1 MTRDNSISSLSKGED
16 GSTNYAFENH
26 NIRILAVNDNTKFS
40 VTNEKSTAYETFIE
54 GVFLGGCTCGR
65 YLVVFM
71 QVPRLMRN
79 NRYRADFI
87 YRLEYNG
94 SNIVITELYNGNLNF
109 CAGTD
114 ANGVPHPIEAIGY
127 YESEEV
133 QKVYWVDGLNQ
144 NRFINIVKFSDDDTD
159 DATIE
164 KKYFFH
170 VWLDMTND
178 GVSNPTYES
187 LYYKATNNLSLTG
200 GTLYAL
206 CKKDGTVLGYAR
218 NLSAGADVWLPSE
231 VVGVTTIS
239 GLPVASHSIETR
251 TLQYD
256 DYSFDFQGRI
266 NYIPNV
272 LKLEKDYSKS
282 GSFQAGVLQYFF
294 TYYNK
299 YGVETCLVWNSDLQY
314 LSLSDRGGKADEAI
328 SCGFDF
334 EITNLEEKYDYLR
347 IYAAYRSGL
356 NGVVSAKI
364 VADISLENT
373 SHDSVIKFTDLG
385 ANGINFNAEDIPYIG
400 GQDIRAN
407 TLDYKQDT
415 LFLGDITLQN
425 APTKMTFPK
434 VAVDITSI
442 GDFETSTEIPR
453 VEILEGFNVNDVDAD
468 FPNGKP
474 FITWVYKYVSPVAK
488 EGLYFY
494 TPEIAKSQEAVAGF
508 KYREIYRFGIQ
519 FMDHEGTWTSAYW
532 IGDKYCDLPPR
543 TFTEEDLSI
552 TKRIG
557 GIPLDYREEIVS
569 IDAQAVQVAQEAV
582 MRSPQRAVPP
592 SPFDPVRIEE
602 VPVDQEYGFD
612 QFGNYIREDKYD
624 SNGERI
630 YDDEL
635 SSYKGTYTRKRIYF
649 AYQGEGCYMATAML
663 DINALKGS
671 RPDIDFNKYA
681 AYRLLVVDMD
691 ITNRRIVEQG
701 VINPTMFNYVDRY
714 YNRPFSIPSWLF
726 RPRLSALTHRHYD
739 TLPVQTADNAEL
751 QGIIEKR
758 VPGFKGNDGSTMN
771 AYMFIIAVNE
781 ASVWSGH
788 IQWKLI
794 YYNNGVTDQEKAE
807 RLYLAMYKGKVRT
820 GGTDED
826 PTWRH
831 LDDTIPEEA
840 AELSQVADLIIK
852 YTLPIKPGDDSNSDT
867 SKPGAGKFTS
877 TDKPTIISKLK
888 EGYVPMY
895 VYKYVE
901 GMGGGYKVVSSHI
914 YDNDDKPGTT
924 TPSKWSTLRGT
935 LVDWITEDMRNTS
948 SNDVG
953 EELAGKI
960 VLSPAML
967 PDEGLIKE
975 IARTGSDAVE
985 IAMAIMAALVAA
997 AAIVISA
1004 LSFGTLAAPM
1014 AMVATLAVSAAVSV
1028 CSAAAIGMASAA
1040 AMLDLDRQNMKE
1052 LPKKMLSM
1060 GYYPVGQNQY
1070 GLNARKERSRNI
1082 GLLLDGFFE
1091 PNSYVQN
1098 SGLAGFNSWDVPVL
1112 KGDTSDFSNDY
1123 GQVPF
1128 TTGHPWTAKG
1138 HIGEDY
1144 NAFVLSGKLSS
1155 LDENESDLKRKQNLF
1170 CVDES
1175 IVTLNAPDIED
1186 VQAVVNGS
1194 EGLRLDL
1201 VGLVPVS
1208 STYGMYNMTTE
1219 GGLNSNSQVLQ
1230 GRYRTNKIGEEPK
1243 KALGMLNGYIYQDFK
1258 AEEEAFNL
1266 NPPTAQVNESIEAYR
1281 VFMWNKETAG
1291 FWFPGV
1297 TLKSPV
1303 DSSITISEPKG
1314 LIQNKIF
1321 ANMRYSTYSEFFPT
1335 HIMQIERPIVCLD
1348 SESMLK
1354 TIYHH
1359 SDIKNYYENVDTIS
1373 INDSAYPLVVNGA
1386 NYPSTDEMITHGN
1399 LKDPVHIRYKET
1411 PHIVLALPWDEDQ
1424 NAANILPYLP
1434 IEGVHSPLDN
1444 YTKEAIDNVK
1454 LYGTLDNA
1462 PAIGNSYTLLITTNG
1477 QPGASDTSDDWDYE
1491 GQIEDGIGQ
1500 HTLTQLELLTGYHF
1514 DDHSWIFFNREREA
1528 FLLKAG
1534 KDTYYIIYS
1543 DASSK
1548 HSILPTN
1555 PTYYS
1560 KKVTALPHNTEIV
1573 IGEDKKTYYVTKHIQ
1588 TVKTQYANVG
1598 EARLTEDY
1606 MSILTENPTVGT
1618 WLQDPLTWRYRGDVP
1633 YLFLGELVKR
1643 VFDYDTWNGGTEEQ
1657 ALEQLVW
1664 NVASNVTPLG
1674 EHITKSW
1681 GDTYYQRWDCEK
1693 TYPFTEED
1701 VNSNVEILSFMLES
1715 HQNLDGRCDV
1725 NRGIHNLLNVRP
1737 HNTIFN
1743 NVYSQED
1750 NFFTYQVLDEKFSK
1764 NHFEADIVWSLTKNN
1779 MDDIDKWTCL
1789 LASNEMSLDGRYGT
1803 VRKVLNVN
1811 DVLVTFQDTGI
1822 AQVRYNET
1830 AALNTTSGLPLQMGN
1845 TGKVDGYRMISDT
1858 IGCHNK
1864 FSINKN
1870 SAGVFFADDFG
1881 KSFNQFTTNGGI
1893 ADIGMRANFSSWF
1906 KKQLNGHLWQA
1917 DTRDNFRV
1925 SYDEITHDLYI
1936 VRNDVCVIYNTLL
1949 QKFTSFM
1956 DYIDTPMIARLISN
1970 GGDSDT
1976 FAIRSTVNNARMS
1989 IIEIWKMFAGAST
2002 SSVYGPQGAYGYIY
2016 GAFRPYSMEYRLNP
2030 DPFHDSI
2037 FTNYQYAADWTD
2049 PSKDVDNEN
2058 LFDSAARRYTT
2069 FDTVEAKNEYQQGIM
2084 AIQQSGNIAGSTAG
2098 LRRVF
2103 GRQPVKSMF
2112 RLWRGDIPRDKDT
2125 LTGHTPLSDRMRNPW
2140 IHLKFEKNAA
2150 DDSKMTFHNLM
2161 VNYYN
2166 QYGRF

>member
-187 LYYKATNNLSLTG
+187 LYYKAANNLSLTG
-200 GTLYAL
+200 GILYAL

-218 NLSAGADVWLPSE
+218 SLSAGADVWLPSE

-239 GLPVASHSIETR
+239 GLPAASHSIETR

-434 VAVDITSI
+434 VAVDITAI

-474 FITWVYKYVSPVAK
+474 FITWVYKYVSPIAK

-494 TPEIAKSQEAVAGF
+494 TPEIAKSQKAVAGF

-543 TFTEEDLSI
+543 TFTESDMYVTE
-552 TKRIG
+552 RIG
-557 GIPLDYREEIVS
+557 GMPLDYRDNLISPMIE
-569 IDAQAVQVAQEAV
+569 AGPMVQVQTGAE
-582 MRSPQRAVPP
+582 MLRSPLRSGDAGSADTVQ
-592 SPFDPVRIEE
+592 IEE
-602 VPVDQEYGFD
+602 VPIDQKYGFD

-624 SNGERI
+624 ENGERI
-630 YDDEL
+630 YDEEV
-635 SSYKGTYTRKRIYF
+635 SSYTGTYTRKKIYF
-649 AYQGEGCYMATAML
+649 AYEGEGCYMATAML

-671 RPDIDFNKYA
+671 RPDIDFSKYV

-701 VINPTMFNYVDRY
+701 VINPTMFNYADRY
-714 YNRPFSIPSWLF
+714 YNRPFSIPSWIF
-726 RPRLSALTHRHYD
+726 RPRLSAITHRHYD
-739 TLPVQTADNAEL
+739 TLPVQTKDNAEL
-751 QGIIEKR
+751 QGIIKKQ
-758 VPGFKGNDGSTMN
+758 VPGFAGDAAGRMN
-771 AYMFIIAVNE
+771 AYMFVIAVNE
-781 ASVWSGH
+781 ASIWSGH
-788 IQWKLI
+788 MQWKLI
-794 YYNNGVTDQEKAE
+794 YYNSGNSDMEKAE
-807 RLYLAMYKGKVRT
+807 RLYLSMYKGSAAYAEMSPQPTTAEKEAEWDTVANLIFKYNLPLKPADNLNPGGGKV
-820 GGTDED
+820 D
-826 PTWRH
+826 PM
-831 LDDTIPEEA
+831 
-840 AELSQVADLIIK
+840 
-852 YTLPIKPGDDSNSDT
+852 SDT
-867 SKPGAGKFTS
+867 SLA
-877 TDKPTIISKLK
+877 TDQDKIDAIK
-888 EGYVPMY
+888 GYLRNNYIPMY
-895 VYKYVE
+895 IYKAGAE
-901 GMGGGYKVVSSHI
+901 GSGLGGGYKQVSGRIH
-914 YDNDDKPGTT
+914 DNELSGGTT
-924 TPSKWSTLRGT
+924 TPSYWSTLRSV
-935 LVDWITEDMRNTS
+935 LVEKTNEDMSNTTVE
-948 SNDVG
+948 DVG
-953 EELAGKI
+953 TDLAGKVVVPPA
-960 VLSPAML
+960 VLPSA
-967 PDEGLIKE
+967 GLIKS
-975 IARTGSDAVE
+975 IARAGSNAAE

-1014 AMVATLAVSAAVSV
+1014 AVATSVAIGAAVSV
-1028 CSAAAIGMASAA
+1028 CAASAIGMASAA
-1040 AMLDLDRQNMKE
+1040 ATLDLERQNLSDLAKQ
-1052 LPKKMLSM
+1052 MLAL
-1060 GYYPVGQNQY
+1060 GYYPVGQNSTN
-1070 GLNARKERSRNI
+1070 LNARKQRSKFI
-1082 GLLLDGFFE
+1082 GVLFDSFFE
-1091 PNSYVQN
+1091 PVGYVN
-1098 SGLAGFNSWDVPVL
+1098 NGGIYSGWNVPVL
-1112 KGDTSDFSNDY
+1112 QGDAVNGNGGVNFGDSKGT
-1123 GQVPF
+1123 VPF
-1128 TTGHPWTAKG
+1128 TTGHPYTEKG
-1138 HIGEDY
+1138 RIGEDY
-1144 NAFVLSGKLSS
+1144 NAFVITGKLTD
-1155 LDENESDLKRKQNLF
+1155 LDAEEADLKNKQNLF

-1186 VQAVVNGS
+1186 VSPVVNGN

-1201 VGLVPVS
+1201 VGMIPIDA
-1208 STYGMYNMTTE
+1208 TYGMYNLATE
-1219 GGLNSNSQVLQ
+1219 NGLNSNSQVLQ
-1230 GRYRTNKIGEEPK
+1230 GRFVTNKISQQPR
-1243 KALGMLNGYIYQDFK
+1243 KALGMLNGYIYQDWQ
-1258 AEEEAFNL
+1258 AEETNFDGNAPYE
-1266 NPPTAQVNESIEAYR
+1266 QVVNENTQAYR
-1281 VFMWNKETAG
+1281 LFMWNKDIAG
-1291 FWFPGV
+1291 FWFPGFKA
-1297 TLKSPV
+1297 KSAIDGETV
-1303 DSSITISEPKG
+1303 ISEPTSQ
-1314 LIQNKIF
+1314 IQNKIF
-1321 ANMRYSTYSEFFPT
+1321 ANMRYSTSTMFYPT
-1335 HIMQIERPIVCLD
+1335 KKLGIESPVVCLD
-1348 SESMLK
+1348 AETMLK
-1354 TIYHH
+1354 TFDHN

-1373 INDSAYPLVVNGA
+1373 INNDAYPLIIKGGLE
-1386 NYPSTDEMITHGN
+1386 YPGGQDASKHDTRITHGN
-1399 LKDPVHIRYKET
+1399 LKDPVHIRYKQT
-1411 PHIVLALPWDEDQ
+1411 AHVLIPLLWNTDV
-1424 NAANILPYLP
+1424 NAANILPYTDQDGLL
-1434 IEGVHSPLDN
+1434 SPLDL
-1444 YTKEAIDNVK
+1444 YDKDILGDIK
-1454 LYGTLDNA
+1454 LYGIYDNA
-1462 PAIGNSYTLLITTNG
+1462 RPIGNKYTYITD
-1477 QPGASDTSDDWDYE
+1477 PDASTISNDMWGYEGDMSVTYPDTS
-1491 GQIEDGIGQ
+1491 
-1500 HTLTQLELLTGYHF
+1500 LTWTDCLHQWFPDF
-1514 DDHSWIFFNREREA
+1514 DASKHDVTY
-1528 FLLKAG
+1528 LLKSG
-1534 KDTYYIIYS
+1534 KLYYYTIYYNGTTWFS
-1543 DASSK
+1543 VRTRKIQQNS
-1548 HSILPTN
+1548 
-1555 PTYYS
+1555 
-1560 KKVTALPHNTEIV
+1560 EIV
-1573 IGEDKKTYYVTKHIQ
+1573 IGESTF
-1588 TVKTQYANVG
+1588 YATIGANATTG
-1598 EARLTEDY
+1598 EITLINDFNSLLTN
-1606 MSILTENPTVGT
+1606 NPIVGT
-1618 WLQDPLTWRYRGDVP
+1618 WLQDQLTWRFKGETP

-1657 ALEQLVW
+1657 ALEQLIW

-2049 PSKDVDNEN
+2049 PSKEVDNEN

-2084 AIQQSGNIAGSTAG
+2084 AIQQSGNIAGNTAG

-2140 IHLKFEKNAA
+2140 IHLKFKKNAA

>member
-26 NIRILAVNDNTKFS
+26 NIRVLAVNDNTKFS
-40 VTNEKSTAYETFIE
+40 VTNEKSTKYETFIK
-54 GVFLGGCTCGR
+54 GVFIGGCTCGR

-71 QVPRLMRN
+71 QDPGLVFN
-79 NRYRADFI
+79 HRYKADYI

-94 SNIVITELYNGNLNF
+94 SNVLITELYNGNLNF
-109 CAGTD
+109 D
-114 ANGVPHPIEAIGY
+114 VKHPIEAIGY

-187 LYYKATNNLSLTG
+187 LYYKSVNNLSLTG

-206 CKKDGTVLGYAR
+206 CKKDGTVLGYTN
-218 NLSAGADVWLPSE
+218 NLSAGANVWLLNE
-231 VVGVTTIS
+231 IVGVTSIS
-239 GLPVASHSIETR
+239 NLPIASHFIETR

-272 LKLEKDYSKS
+272 LKLEKNYSKS

-314 LSLSDRGGKADEAI
+314 LSLSDRGGKADEVI

-385 ANGINFNAEDIPYIG
+385 TNGINFNAEDIPYIG

-415 LFLGDITLQN
+415 LFLGDILLKSNTTTMQ
-425 APTKMTFPK
+425 FPK
-434 VAVDITSI
+434 FPKDITSI
-442 GDFETSTEIPR
+442 GDFEQTQEIPS
-453 VEILEGFNVNDVDAD
+453 VVIQEGGIDAEH
-468 FPNGKP
+468 P
-474 FITWVYKYVSPVAK
+474 FLTWVYKYVSPIIT
-488 EGLYFY
+488 EGLYSY
-494 TPEIAKSQEAVAGF
+494 TPEIKKSQKDVAGF

-519 FMDHEGTWTSAYW
+519 FMDNGGTWTSAYW
-532 IGDKYCDLPPR
+532 LGDKYCDLPPR
-543 TFTEEDLSI
+543 TFTESDLFV
-552 TKRIG
+552 TERIG
-557 GIPLDYREEIVS
+557 GIPLNYQ
-569 IDAQAVQVAQEAV
+569 DATLSPMVGIGAVAQDEFV
-582 MRSPQRAVPP
+582 GVSSRSPMRALPNDDTVKIKTVPI
-592 SPFDPVRIEE
+592 SEK
-602 VPVDQEYGFD
+602 YGFD
-612 QFGNYIREDKYD
+612 KFGNYIREDKYD
-624 SNGERI
+624 KNGERI
-630 YDDEL
+630 YDEEI
-635 SSYKGTYTRKRIYF
+635 SSYHGTIIRKKTYF
-649 AYQGEGCYMATAML
+649 AYEGEGCYMATIMV
-663 DINALKGS
+663 DINAIKNS
-671 RPDIDFNKYA
+671 RPDIDFNKYV
-681 AYRLLVVDMD
+681 AYRLLVVDTD
-691 ITNRRIVEQG
+691 ITNRRIIEQG
-701 VINPTMFNYVDRY
+701 VINPTMFNYADRY
-714 YNRPFSIPSWLF
+714 YNRPFSIPSWIF
-726 RPRLSALTHRHYD
+726 RPRLSAITNRHYD
-739 TLPVQTADNAEL
+739 TLPVQSADNAEL
-751 QGIIEKR
+751 QGIIKKQI
-758 VPGFKGNDGSTMN
+758 PGYDAPKGNLMN
-771 AYMFIIAVNE
+771 AYMFIVAVNE
-781 ASVWSGH
+781 ASIWSGH

-794 YYNNGVTDQEKAE
+794 YYNSGFTDLEKAE
-807 RLYLAMYKGKVRT
+807 RLYLSMYKGSNAFPEGTSSDDKEAEYATVANLILKYGLPMKPADNYYPGQGKVDPCNVS
-820 GGTDED
+820 GQTDD
-826 PTWRH
+826 QK
-831 LDDTIPEEA
+831 IEA
-840 AELSQVADLIIK
+840 IK
-852 YTLPIKPGDDSNSDT
+852 DYLRQNYI
-867 SKPGAGKFTS
+867 
-877 TDKPTIISKLK
+877 
-888 EGYVPMY
+888 PMY
-895 VYKYVE
+895 IYKDVA
-901 GMGGGYKVVSSHI
+901 GMGGGYKVVSSRI
-914 YDNDDKPGTT
+914 YDNDNKSGTT
-924 TPSKWSTLRGT
+924 TPSTWGSLRSK
-935 LVDWITEDMRNTS
+935 LEELSYADMRNTIEKE
-948 SNDVG
+948 VG
-953 EELAGKI
+953 DIVAGKI
-960 VLSPAML
+960 ILPPATL
-967 PDEGLIKE
+967 PSADLIE
-975 IARTGSDAVE
+975 MIARAGSDATE
-985 IAMAIMAALVAA
+985 IAMAIMSALVAA
-997 AAIVISA
+997 AAVVISA
-1004 LSFGTLAAPM
+1004 LSFGTLTAPM
-1014 AMVATLAVSAAVSV
+1014 AVAATVAISAATSI
-1028 CSAAAIGMASAA
+1028 CAASAIGMASAA
-1040 AMLDLDRQNMKE
+1040 ATLDLKQENIKE
-1052 LPKKMLSM
+1052 LPKKMLAL
-1060 GYYPVGQNQY
+1060 GYYPVGQNDT
-1070 GLNARKERSRNI
+1070 GLNSRKERSKNI
-1082 GLLLDGFFE
+1082 GLLLDSFFE
-1091 PNSYVQN
+1091 PRGYVQN
-1098 SGLAGFNSWDVPVL
+1098 SGLAGFNSWNVPVL
-1112 KGDTSDFSNDY
+1112 VGEAYNSAGEVDFNDDD
-1123 GQVPF
+1123 GNVPF
-1128 TTGHPWTAKG
+1128 TTGYPYTAKG

-1144 NAFVLSGKLSS
+1144 NAFVLTGQLSALS
-1155 LDENESDLKRKQNLF
+1155 DEEADIKNKQNLF

-1175 IVTLNAPDIED
+1175 IVTLNSPDIED
-1186 VQAVVNGS
+1186 TSSVVNGS

-1201 VGLVPVS
+1201 VGLIPIE
-1208 STYGMYNMTTE
+1208 STYGMYSLVAEN
-1219 GGLNSNSQVLQ
+1219 GLNSMSQVLQ
-1230 GRYRTNKIGEEPK
+1230 GRFRTNKLGEEPL

-1258 AEEEAFNL
+1258 AKEDNFTSEHPEQ
-1266 NPPTAQVNESIEAYR
+1266 TVDEDTDSYR
-1281 VFMWNKETAG
+1281 LFMWNRNIAG
-1291 FWFPGV
+1291 FWFPNFAVKDQITGE
-1297 TLKSPV
+1297 
-1303 DSSITISEPKG
+1303 SILEPTSKISRK
-1314 LIQNKIF
+1314 LF
-1321 ANMRYSTYSEFFPT
+1321 ANMRYSTSSIFYPT
-1335 HIMQIERPIVCLD
+1335 KILNIESPNVCLD
-1348 SESMLK
+1348 AEAMLK
-1354 TIYHH
+1354 TFHYHN
-1359 SDIKNYYENVDTIS
+1359 DIKNYYENVDTIS
-1373 INDSAYPLVVNGA
+1373 VNNYNYPLILNGM
-1386 NYPSTDEMITHGN
+1386 NYPSEETSITHGN

-1411 PHIVLALPWDEDQ
+1411 PHVLIPLTWNDDV
-1424 NAANILPYLP
+1424 NAANILPYTDK
-1434 IEGVHSPLDN
+1434 EGMLSPLDL
-1444 YTKEAIDNVK
+1444 YDIEELGDIK
-1454 LYGTLDNA
+1454 LYGIYNNA
-1462 PAIGNSYTLLITTNG
+1462 RPIRQMYVFVTDPYSEVYSNDTWGYVGDMSVTDPNTGLTWTQICSQLFGEYGFNPILPLTYLLKSGKQYYYTLYCKDSKWYSVRTYKIQQNSIISVKNADTRNIMYATVNANPTTGEIILINHFT
-1477 QPGASDTSDDWDYE
+1477 D
-1491 GQIEDGIGQ
+1491 
-1500 HTLTQLELLTGYHF
+1500 LLT
-1514 DDHSWIFFNREREA
+1514 
-1528 FLLKAG
+1528 K
-1534 KDTYYIIYS
+1534 
-1543 DASSK
+1543 
-1548 HSILPTN
+1548 N
-1555 PTYYS
+1555 P
-1560 KKVTALPHNTEIV
+1560 V
-1573 IGEDKKTYYVTKHIQ
+1573 
-1588 TVKTQYANVG
+1588 
-1598 EARLTEDY
+1598 
-1606 MSILTENPTVGT
+1606 VGT
-1618 WLQDPLTWRYRGDVP
+1618 WLQDKLTWRYKGETP

-1643 VFDYDTWNGGTEEQ
+1643 VFDYDTWNGGTQEQ

-1664 NVASNVTPLG
+1664 NVASNVTPIN
-1674 EHITKSW
+1674 EHVTKSW

-1743 NVYSQED
+1743 NVYSQDD

-1779 MDDIDKWTCL
+1779 LDDIDNWTCL
-1789 LASNEMSLDGRYGT
+1789 LSSNEMSLDGRYGA

-1822 AQVRYNET
+1822 AQIRYNET

-1976 FAIRSTVNNARMS
+1976 FAIRSTVNAARQS